1 MNRPPFSPA
10 VALSARQGL
19 GMTPQQVA
27 EQMNACGASTDV
39 SLVHAWESGEYSPTE
54 PELIALADV
63 LWCRT
68 TDLMGVEEPRT
79 LGEHRLARQFTTAKL
94 ADSIGMDAAQYEQA
108 EERRAWSG
116 DERQT
121 AALLR
126 LLNLTPLQLAKAV
139 ERSAPPRP
147 DVAAP
152 PKPPLRQGRSW

>member
-1 MNRPPFSPA
+1 
-10 VALSARQGL
+10 
-19 GMTPQQVA
+19 MTPQQVA
-27 EQMNACGASTDV
+27 EQLNACGAPADV
-39 SLVHAWESGEYSPTE
+39 ALVHAWESGEHTPTE
-54 PELIALADV
+54 TQLIALADV

-94 ADSIGMDAAQYEQA
+94 ADSIGMDTAQYEQA

-139 ERSAPPRP
+139 ERSAPSRP
-147 DVAAP
+147 EFATP
-152 PKPPLRQGRSW
+152 PKLPLRQTRSR